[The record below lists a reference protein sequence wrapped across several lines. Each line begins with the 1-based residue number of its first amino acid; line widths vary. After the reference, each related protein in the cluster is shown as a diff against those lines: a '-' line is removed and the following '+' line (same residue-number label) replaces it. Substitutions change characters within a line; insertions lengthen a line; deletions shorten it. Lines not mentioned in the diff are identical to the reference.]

1 MLQDIKNTL
10 KQSAVYGLSRISTK
24 LVAFI
29 LLPLYSINFSVAEYG
44 VIGRIETLWQIIWSI
59 FLFGLESGIVR
70 WYTQI
75 PDENEKKKFLFTTTV
90 FLIFLNLAGTIAIFS
105 SSGFISNLIFETKD
119 YYRLVSL
126 AALIAVME
134 TFSFVIFLLIRI
146 EEKPLMYSAFSI
158 LVTILNLGF
167 QYYYIMYTQI
177 KLEGVFLAKIYSPLI
192 VIVILLPHYIRS
204 LKIGFTKVPLKELI
218 IYSFPIMLASLAS
231 SLLNQADRYFLGYLA
246 NADDVGIYVLGSNI
260 SGLINFLVIAPFSLA
275 FTVLS
280 WKKLNDENAK
290 RFYTKTST
298 YLYLGI
304 TYCAIIVSLFTP
316 HLIKVFTLNTNYWTA
331 KNIVPWLAMAMPLY
345 GIHFIS
351 VFSYYVTKKTN
362 FILITYTSSLIIKII
377 LDLILIPPF
386 GIYGAAI
393 ANYIGFFSLV
403 GLLYVFS
410 RKEYFIKFEWLKI
423 FSMTLCAVIIIFPF
437 FYFDTGTRLM
447 QIILKLIAVLIYP
460 FLLYMLKFYE
470 PVEKLMIRGFI
481 NKYFL
486 KFLNK

>member
-1 MLQDIKNTL
+1 
-10 KQSAVYGLSRISTK
+10 
-24 LVAFI
+24 
-29 LLPLYSINFSVAEYG
+29 
-44 VIGRIETLWQIIWSI
+44 
-59 FLFGLESGIVR
+59 
-70 WYTQI
+70 
-75 PDENEKKKFLFTTTV
+75 
-90 FLIFLNLAGTIAIFS
+90 
-105 SSGFISNLIFETKD
+105 
-119 YYRLVSL
+119 
-126 AALIAVME
+126 
-134 TFSFVIFLLIRI
+134 
-146 EEKPLMYSAFSI
+146 
-158 LVTILNLGF
+158 
-167 QYYYIMYTQI
+167 
-177 KLEGVFLAKIYSPLI
+177 
-192 VIVILLPHYIRS
+192 
-204 LKIGFTKVPLKELI
+204 
-218 IYSFPIMLASLAS
+218 MLASLAS